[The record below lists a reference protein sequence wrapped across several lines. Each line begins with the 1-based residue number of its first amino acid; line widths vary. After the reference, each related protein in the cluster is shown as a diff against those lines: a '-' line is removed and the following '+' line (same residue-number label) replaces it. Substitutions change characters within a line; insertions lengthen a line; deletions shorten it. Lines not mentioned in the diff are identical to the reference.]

1 MVGTMMMSGSES
13 VTIRKIRY
21 NKINPNI
28 KNGDD
33 GVAGAMCDRDRLLHL
48 ARDTMVNVR
57 L

>member
-1 MVGTMMMSGSES
+1 MMSGSES

-33 GVAGAMCDRDRLLHL
+33 GVAGAMCDRPLHL
-48 ARDTMVNVR
+48 VRDTMVNVR